1 MMSNS
6 LSELSDLAYC
16 AGLFDGEGCV
26 TLSKE
31 GDTNYRLRLKV
42 TSTDY
47 AVLTW
52 LQAHFGGFINLS
64 RKESEYNKEA
74 WDWICRTED
83 QVVFL
88 FGILPYTIIK
98 RAQIIEALNYH
109 FEKQNGGKLTEDEF
123 KLRSAYYERLKT
135 MK

>member
-6 LSELSDLAYC
+6 LSDLAYC
-16 AGLFDGEGCV
+16 AGLFDGEGCI
-26 TLSKE
+26 TLTRDSE
-31 GDTNYRLRLKV
+31 SNYRLRIKI

-47 AVLTW
+47 SVLEW
-52 LQAHFGGFINLS
+52 LQEHFDGYIHLS
-64 RKESEYNKEA
+64 RKESKYNKEA
-74 WDWICRTED
+74 WDWVCKVED

-98 RAQIIEALNYH
+98 RAHIIEALNYH
-109 FEKQNGGKLTEDEF
+109 FEKQNGGKLTEDEY

-135 MK
+135 LK

>member
-6 LSELSDLAYC
+6 LSDLAYC
-16 AGLFDGEGCV
+16 GGLFDGEGCV
-26 TLSKE
+26 TLTKDS
-31 GDTNYRLRLKV
+31 DSIYRLRLKI

-47 AVLTW
+47 SVLTW
-52 LQAHFGGFINLS
+52 LQDHFGGTINLS
-64 RKESEYNKEA
+64 RKETDNNKES
-74 WDWICRTED
+74 WDWYCKTED
-83 QVVFL
+83 QIVFL

-123 KLRSAYYERLKT
+123 ALRERYYMKLKS

>member
-1 MMSNS
+1 MLSNS
-6 LSELSDLAYC
+6 LSDLAYC

-26 TLSKE
+26 TLSKD
-31 GDTNYRLRLKV
+31 GDTNYRLRLKI

-52 LQAHFGGFINLS
+52 LQEHFGGSINLS

-98 RAQIIEALNYH
+98 RAQIIEALNYL
-109 FEKQNGGKLTEDEF
+109 FEKQNGGKLTEDEY

-135 MK
+135 LK

>member
-6 LSELSDLAYC
+6 LSDLAYC
-16 AGLFDGEGCV
+16 AGVFDGEGCV
-26 TLSKE
+26 TLTKD
-31 GDTNYRLRLKV
+31 GDSNYRLRLKI

-47 AVLTW
+47 SVLTW
-52 LQAHFGGFINLS
+52 LQDHFGGSINLS
-64 RKESEYNKEA
+64 RKETDNNKES
-74 WDWICRTED
+74 WDWYCKTED
-83 QVVFL
+83 QIVFL

-123 KLRSAYYERLKT
+123 ALRERYYMKLKS

>member
-6 LSELSDLAYC
+6 LSDLAYC
-16 AGLFDGEGCV
+16 AGLMDGEGCI
-26 TLSKE
+26 TLSKD
-31 GDTNYRLRLKV
+31 GDTNYRLRIKI

-47 AVLTW
+47 SVLEW
-52 LQAHFGGFINLS
+52 LQEHFGGSINLS

-109 FEKQNGGKLTEDEF
+109 FEKQNGGKMTEDEF
-123 KLRSAYYERLKT
+123 ALRSAYYERLKA

>member
-6 LSELSDLAYC
+6 LSDLAYC
-16 AGLFDGEGCV
+16 AGVFDGEGCV
-26 TLSKE
+26 TLTKD
-31 GDTNYRLRLKV
+31 GDSNYRLRLKI

-47 AVLTW
+47 SVLTW
-52 LQAHFGGFINLS
+52 LQDHFGGSINLS
-64 RKESEYNKEA
+64 RKETDNNKES
-74 WDWICRTED
+74 WDWYCKTED

-123 KLRSAYYERLKT
+123 ALRERYYMKLKS

>member
-1 MMSNS
+1 MMSNN
-6 LSELSDLAYC
+6 LSDLAYC
-16 AGLFDGEGCV
+16 GGLFDGEGCV
-26 TLSKE
+26 TLTKDS
-31 GDTNYRLRLKV
+31 DSIYRLRLKI

-47 AVLTW
+47 SVLTW
-52 LQAHFGGFINLS
+52 LQDHFGGTINLS
-64 RKESEYNKEA
+64 RKETDNNKES
-74 WDWICRTED
+74 WDWYCKTED
-83 QVVFL
+83 QIVFL

-123 KLRSAYYERLKT
+123 ALRERYYMKLKS

>member
-1 MMSNS
+1 MMSNN
-6 LSELSDLAYC
+6 LSDLAYC
-16 AGLFDGEGCV
+16 GGLFDGEGCV
-26 TLSKE
+26 TLTKDS
-31 GDTNYRLRLKV
+31 DSIYRLRLKI

-47 AVLTW
+47 SVLAW
-52 LQAHFGGFINLS
+52 IQEHFGGTINLS
-64 RKESEYNKEA
+64 RKETDNNKES
-74 WDWICRTED
+74 WDWYCKVED
-83 QVVFL
+83 QIVFL

-123 KLRSAYYERLKT
+123 ALRERYYMKLKS

>member
-6 LSELSDLAYC
+6 LSDLAYC
-16 AGLFDGEGCV
+16 GGLFDGEGCV
-26 TLSKE
+26 TLSKD

-64 RKESEYNKEA
+64 RKETYKHKEA

>member
-6 LSELSDLAYC
+6 LSDLAYC
-16 AGLFDGEGCV
+16 AGVFDGEGCV
-26 TLSKE
+26 TLTKD
-31 GDTNYRLRLKV
+31 GDSNYRLRLKI

-47 AVLTW
+47 SVLTW
-52 LQAHFGGFINLS
+52 LQDHFGGSINLS
-64 RKESEYNKEA
+64 RKETDNNKES
-74 WDWICRTED
+74 WDWYCKTED

-123 KLRSAYYERLKT
+123 VLRERYYMKLKS

>member
-6 LSELSDLAYC
+6 LSDLAYC

-26 TLSKE
+26 TLSKD

-52 LQAHFGGFINLS
+52 LQEHFGGSINLS

-109 FEKQNGGKLTEDEF
+109 FEKQNGGKLTEDEI

>member
-1 MMSNS
+1 MMSNN
-6 LSELSDLAYC
+6 LSDLAYC
-16 AGLFDGEGCV
+16 AGLFDGEGCI
-26 TLSKE
+26 TLTKG
-31 GDTNYRLRLKV
+31 GDSNYRLRLKI

-47 AVLTW
+47 SVLTW
-52 LQAHFGGFINLS
+52 LQEHFGGSIILS
-64 RKESEYNKEA
+64 RKETDNNKES
-74 WDWICRTED
+74 WDWYCKTED

-123 KLRSAYYERLKT
+123 VLRERYYMKLKS

>member
-1 MMSNS
+1 MSNS
-6 LSELSDLAYC
+6 LTDLAYC
-16 AGLFDGEGCV
+16 AGLMDGEGCI
-26 TLSKE
+26 TLTRDSE
-31 GDTNYRLRLKV
+31 SNYRLRIKI

-47 AVLTW
+47 SVLEW
-52 LQAHFGGFINLS
+52 LQGHFGGSIVLS
-64 RKESEYNKEA
+64 RKGTEKHKET
-74 WDWICRTED
+74 WDWVCKVED

-109 FEKQNGGKLTEDEF
+109 FEKQNGGKLTEDEY

>member
-6 LSELSDLAYC
+6 LSDLAYC
-16 AGLFDGEGCV
+16 AGLMDGEGCI
-26 TLSKE
+26 TLTRDSE
-31 GDTNYRLRLKV
+31 SNYRLRVKI
-42 TSTDY
+42 TSTEY
-47 AVLTW
+47 SVLTW
-52 LQAHFGGFINLS
+52 LQEHFGGSIILS
-64 RKESEYNKEA
+64 RKETDNNKES
-74 WDWICRTED
+74 WDWYCKTED

-123 KLRSAYYERLKT
+123 ALRERYYMKLKS

>member
-6 LSELSDLAYC
+6 LSDLAYC
-16 AGLFDGEGCV
+16 GGLFDGEGCV
-26 TLSKE
+26 TLTKD
-31 GDTNYRLRLKV
+31 GDSNYRLRLKI

-47 AVLTW
+47 SVLTW
-52 LQAHFGGFINLS
+52 LQDHFGGSIILS
-64 RKESEYNKEA
+64 RKETDNNKES
-74 WDWICRTED
+74 WDWYCKTED
-83 QVVFL
+83 QIVFL

-123 KLRSAYYERLKT
+123 ALRERYYMKLKS

>member
-6 LSELSDLAYC
+6 LSDLAYC
-16 AGLFDGEGCV
+16 AGVFDGEGCV
-26 TLSKE
+26 TLTRDKE
-31 GDTNYRLRLKV
+31 LTYRLRLKI
-42 TSTDY
+42 TSTEY
-47 AVLTW
+47 SVLAW
-52 LQAHFGGFINLS
+52 IQEHFGGTINLS
-64 RKESEYNKEA
+64 RKETDNNKES
-74 WDWICRTED
+74 WDWYCKTED
-83 QVVFL
+83 QIVFL

-123 KLRSAYYERLKT
+123 ALRERYYMKLKS

>member
-6 LSELSDLAYC
+6 LSDLAYC
-16 AGLFDGEGCV
+16 AGVFDGEGCV
-26 TLSKE
+26 TLTRDKE
-31 GDTNYRLRLKV
+31 LTYRLRLKI
-42 TSTDY
+42 TSTEY
-47 AVLTW
+47 SVLAW
-52 LQAHFGGFINLS
+52 IQEHFGGTINLS
-64 RKESEYNKEA
+64 RKETDNNKES
-74 WDWICRTED
+74 WDWYCKTED

-123 KLRSAYYERLKT
+123 ALRERYYMKLKS

>member
-1 MMSNS
+1 MLSNS
-6 LSELSDLAYC
+6 LSDLAYC

-26 TLSKE
+26 TLSKD
-31 GDTNYRLRLKV
+31 GDTNYRLRLKI

-52 LQAHFGGFINLS
+52 LQEHFGGSINLS

-74 WDWICRTED
+74 WDWVCKVED

-98 RAQIIEALNYH
+98 RAQIIEALNYL
-109 FEKQNGGKLTEDEF
+109 FEKQNGGKLTEDEI